1 MTRREELQERYE
13 DALFALLMDDIATA
27 QGKEAE
33 DQNEQ
38 LKNDPTFEIPEEVDQ
53 RCLQTIRQHSRKQQ
67 LHVAGRVTWKVLK
80 TAIVAAGIAALLFT
94 GAFAASETVRVNTI
108 NLIVEV
114 FGTNT
119 VFQFESQANG
129 VTPAIRVGWVPDG
142 FALESYGGDT
152 ANAWYQYINS
162 EGALLYIDYMTTS
175 GSNISV
181 DTEDA
186 EVDQVNVHGEDAI
199 LVIKEEEIQLAWPVK
214 ENSAFIGIVSLGI
227 DRDDLIRVADS
238 LEY

>member
-1 MTRREELQERYE
+1 MTQPSRSLKKWINGAYRP
-13 DALFALLMDDIATA
+13 FGSIA
-27 QGKEAE
+27 E
-33 DQNEQ
+33 
-38 LKNDPTFEIPEEVDQ
+38 
-53 RCLQTIRQHSRKQQ
+53 QQ

-142 FALESYGGDT
+142 FTL
-152 ANAWYQYINS
+152 
-162 EGALLYIDYMTTS
+162 
-175 GSNISV
+175 
-181 DTEDA
+181 
-186 EVDQVNVHGEDAI
+186 
-199 LVIKEEEIQLAWPVK
+199 
-214 ENSAFIGIVSLGI
+214 
-227 DRDDLIRVADS
+227 
-238 LEY
+238 